1 MISRLGTAPA
11 EETTGLPLML
21 SFGFECADETVKRG
35 LVGIVICFPGA
46 EVGDEVSRICLGNA
60 QDGHRVERATLRLV
74 EGFCFQAAF
83 WSKD

>member
-46 EVGDEVSRICLGNA
+46 EVGDEVFTNFAGGVFA
-60 QDGHRVERATLRLV
+60 GVGVE
-74 EGFCFQAAF
+74 AF
-83 WSKD
+83 PIF